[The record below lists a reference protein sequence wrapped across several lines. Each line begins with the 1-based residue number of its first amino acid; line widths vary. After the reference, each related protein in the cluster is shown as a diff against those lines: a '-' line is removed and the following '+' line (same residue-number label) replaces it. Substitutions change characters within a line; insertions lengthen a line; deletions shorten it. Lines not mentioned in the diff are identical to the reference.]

1 MFVTKKHCLG
11 KDRIS
16 RICFYSFKH
25 YVFDL
30 FEGVLASVIFFKTD
44 KENFPEIIKIIKII
58 KKKMKIVTDYSD
70 NSNYVDYTSMRNIYC
85 SLT

>member
-1 MFVTKKHCLG
+1 M
-11 KDRIS
+11 
-16 RICFYSFKH
+16 FYSFKH

-44 KENFPEIIKIIKII
+44 KENFPEIIK
-58 KKKMKIVTDYSD
+58 KMKIVTDYSD

>member
-1 MFVTKKHCLG
+1 M
-11 KDRIS
+11 
-16 RICFYSFKH
+16 FYSFKH

-58 KKKMKIVTDYSD
+58 KKKMKTVTDYSD

-85 SLT
+85 SLTWIK